1 MTQSAPA
8 GALTGTKVIDV
19 SRVLGGPS
27 CGQMLADHGADV
39 IKVEPPQGDDTR
51 AWGPPFQD
59 GLSAYFAG
67 TNRNKRAIALDI
79 AKPEG
84 RAVLLRLLAEADVLV
99 ENFKTGTLEKWDLGY
114 EAVLRERFPRLV
126 HCRVT
131 GFGASG
137 PFGGFPG
144 YDAIVQVWAG
154 LMSVNGAPES
164 GPVRLGIPL
173 VDLATGL
180 NATVGILLALL
191 ERSRSGR
198 GQSVE
203 VALFDTAVALQH
215 PHAANWFMSGEAPR
229 LTGNGHP
236 NIVPYDLYP
245 TTGRKIFIGAGNNAQ
260 FRKLCATLGK
270 PELAEDPRF
279 RTNQDRLVHRA
290 EIGAEIAALVAP
302 CDGEELAARLMRAGV
317 PAGAALTI
325 PDVLTHPHTLHREMV
340 VEKDG
345 YRGTGIPVKLSRTPG
360 SVRAAPP
367 RFAADNDAVLREAGF
382 TPEEIAAL
390 RTTGVLADTPA
401 KA

>member
-1 MTQSAPA
+1 MSPAPLSA
-8 GALTGTKVIDV
+8 GALAGFKVIDV

-39 IKVEPPQGDDTR
+39 VKVEPPQGDETR
-51 AWGPPFQD
+51 TWGPPFKD
-59 GLSAYFAG
+59 GLAAYFAG

-79 AKPEG
+79 AAPAG
-84 RAVLLRLLAEADVLV
+84 RDALLRLLAEADVLL
-99 ENFKTGTLEKWDLGY
+99 ENFKTGTLEKWGLGY
-114 EAVLRERFPRLV
+114 DAVLKERFPRLV

-131 GFGASG
+131 GFGATG

-144 YDAIVQVWAG
+144 YDAIVQVWTG

-164 GPVRLGIPL
+164 GPVRLGVPM

-191 ERSRSGR
+191 ERERSGR

-203 VALFDTAVALQH
+203 VALYDTAVALQH
-215 PHAANWFMSGEAPR
+215 PHAANWFMSGKAPA

-245 TTGRKIFIGAGNNAQ
+245 TAGRGLFIGAGNNAQ
-260 FRKLCATLGK
+260 FRKLCQTLGK
-270 PELAEDPRF
+270 PELAADPRF
-279 RTNQDRLVHRA
+279 ATNQDRLAHRA
-290 EIGAEIAALVAP
+290 EINAEIAALVAP
-302 CDGEELAARLMRAGV
+302 HDGEELAVKLMRAGV
-317 PAGAALTI
+317 PAGAAFTI

-360 SVRAAPP
+360 GLRRVPP
-367 RFAADNDAVLREAGF
+367 RFAADNDAVLAEAGF
-382 TPEEIAAL
+382 APEEIAGL
-390 RTTGVLADTPA
+390 RA
-401 KA
+401 KGTLVDEPRS